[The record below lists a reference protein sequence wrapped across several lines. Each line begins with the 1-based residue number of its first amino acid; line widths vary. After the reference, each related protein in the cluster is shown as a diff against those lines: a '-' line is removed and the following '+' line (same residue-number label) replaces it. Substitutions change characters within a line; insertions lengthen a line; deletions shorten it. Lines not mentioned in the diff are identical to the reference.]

1 MQPRLNFYKTI
12 LALLFLAYIAGCKP
26 EKFTT
31 NSSDKLNFST
41 DTIVFDTILSQLYV
55 GTPKSVNRQFVVR
68 NRHDKKIKTTIYLAG
83 GDNSQFRLNVDGDPG
98 TRFEE
103 IEIRPHDSVFVF
115 VEAYANPN
123 HDPAGN
129 ALIIHDS
136 IVFLT
141 NGNLQNVQLVAWGQD
156 AVYYMTDS
164 IMIDMIWADKT
175 KPYVVYDFFK
185 IKPGATLTIK
195 EGVKVYFA
203 PYSYIWTQG
212 TLKVEGTATEPVTF
226 EGDRTSDKYSDKFS
240 VLKYFNIPGQ
250 WFGLLFDWPTK
261 GNTIK
266 HARIKN
272 ATYGVFIDSSSVD
285 GFPVVNIFNTSIQ
298 NMSAHALIGN
308 RSKVYIENSVL
319 ANCGSA
325 CLYTF
330 KGGDYDLRHVAISG
344 YCDFGGGNDPAL
356 AVTNRL
362 RDGFGRIIETY
373 PGLKF
378 KIQNSIVYGDLKD
391 EIWFDIDGAVL
402 PEPMTILGSV
412 LKSSNTSLGLTGT
425 KNILNKDPKFKDFK
439 KYNFD
444 LDTLSPARD
453 IGFILSPPIPKDYRD
468 KLRDSKPDAGAF
480 ERKD

>member
-12 LALLFLAYIAGCKP
+12 LALLFLAYITGCKP

-31 NSSDKLNFST
+31 NSADKLSFSY
-41 DTIVFDTILSQLYV
+41 DTILFDTILSQLYL

-68 NRHDKKIKTTIYLAG
+68 NKHDKKIKTTIYLAG
-83 GDNSQFRLNVDGDPG
+83 GDKSQFRLNVDGDAG
-98 TRFEE
+98 NRFEE
-103 IEIRPHDSVFVF
+103 IEIRPHDSVYVF

-141 NGNLQNVQLVAWGQD
+141 NGNYQNVQLVAWGQD
-156 AVYYMTDS
+156 AIYIYKDSTFTD
-164 IMIDMIWADKT
+164 MVWADKT
-175 KPYVVYDFFK
+175 KPYVVYDYFRV
-185 IKPGATLTIK
+185 KPGATLTIK

-203 PYSYIWTQG
+203 PYSDLQTEG
-212 TLKVEGTATEPVTF
+212 TLIIGGTIDEPVIF
-226 EGDRTSDKYSDKFS
+226 EGDRTSDKYSDKFTAF
-240 VLKYFNIPGQ
+240 KYCNIPGQ
-250 WFGLLFDWPTK
+250 WSGLTFKWPSK
-261 GNTIK
+261 GNLIK
-266 HARIKN
+266 YLRLKN
-272 ATYGVFIDSSSVD
+272 AAYGISIDSSSFD
-285 GFPVVNIFNTSIQ
+285 GQSTVKIYNTFIQ
-298 NMSAHALIGN
+298 NISSFAVVGN
-308 RSKVYIENSVL
+308 RSKVYMENSVL

-330 KGGDYDLRHVAISG
+330 KGGDYDLRHVTISG

-391 EIWFDIDGAVL
+391 ELWFDIDGAVL
-402 PEPMTILGSV
+402 PEPITVIGSL
-412 LKSSNTSLGLTGT
+412 LKSSNTTLVQAGT
-425 KNILNKDPKFKDFK
+425 QNILSLDPKFKDLK

-444 LDTLSPARD
+444 LDTLSLAQNIGIILSSP
-453 IGFILSPPIPKDYRD
+453 IGFDFLGRP
-468 KLRDSKPDAGAF
+468 RDSKPDAGAF
-480 ERKD
+480 ERKE